1 MTVYT
6 GRDIKVGIARESSGR
21 GTPVAATYYI
31 PRNDFSFEDKANV
44 VIDEQGYGVIE
55 DSVDE
60 KITSKW
66 AEGDLGG
73 LVRSKAIGL
82 LLYNALGSSSPT
94 GASGSPSAGLYTHTI
109 TVSQSHEHP
118 SITITVD
125 DPTEGDRTFAL
136 AMLNTLEISAERN
149 EFVTFSANMM
159 AKSSTPSTATPSYVS
174 ETSFISP
181 DVTAKFKPTLSG
193 IGGKTNTVL
202 KSATITIEKELEKD
216 DVLGKIDPEN
226 FLNKTLRVSIEMTK
240 NYENTTFKDM
250 YMTSS
255 PTAMRLGIVSS
266 SGSPIGLTVDLNQVK
281 ITEWATEKGLDD
293 LITETFTAKANFKL
307 ADSQMIKA
315 LLVNDVA
322 SY

>member
-1 MTVYT
+1 
-6 GRDIKVGIARESSGR
+6 
-21 GTPVAATYYI
+21 
-31 PRNDFSFEDKANV
+31 
-44 VIDEQGYGVIE
+44 
-55 DSVDE
+55 
-60 KITSKW
+60 
-66 AEGDLGG
+66 
-73 LVRSKAIGL
+73 
-82 LLYNALGSSSPT
+82 
-94 GASGSPSAGLYTHTI
+94 
-109 TVSQSHEHP
+109 
-118 SITITVD
+118 
-125 DPTEGDRTFAL
+125 
-136 AMLNTLEISAERN
+136 
-149 EFVTFSANMM
+149 M
-159 AKSSTPSTATPSYVS
+159 AKTSTPSSATPSYVS
-174 ETSFISP
+174 EYSFISP